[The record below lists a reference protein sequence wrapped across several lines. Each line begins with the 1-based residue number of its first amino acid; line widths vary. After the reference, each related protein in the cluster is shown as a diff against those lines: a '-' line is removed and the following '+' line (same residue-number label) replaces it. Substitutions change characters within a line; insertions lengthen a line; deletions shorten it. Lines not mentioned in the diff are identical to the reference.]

1 MPTARS
7 VRRPMERRS
16 STRDPTTTSKRDPS
30 TTSTRDGPPTLL
42 SSVAEGFAFGIGSS
56 IARNSV
62 DRIFGMGSNNRST
75 KSEYE
80 KCLKDNWGDASF
92 CAHLKELTE

>member
-16 STRDPTTTSKRDPS
+16 SKSDPA
-30 TTSTRDGPPTLL
+30 TTSTRDPSPPTLL

-92 CAHLKELTE
+92 CAHLKESTE